1 MNIKT
6 RLTLLFT
13 MLVGSIMA
21 LFCLS
26 IYYFY
31 DQYREKQFYSFLN
44 ERGQTI
50 AQLVEAS
57 NGISKAD
64 IAKIEKENNTV
75 LLDEE
80 ITIYDGSDSVIFNSG
95 SYEFI
100 LSHQMLT
107 DARSGREIHTKHAK
121 KEVIVIRHILQD
133 HRKPWVVVAIAND
146 HLGTNQLQRLR
157 EILVIGWLLSLIL
170 VGVAGW
176 QFATDAI
183 KPVSDIIAQVN
194 NISAG
199 NLHDKVS
206 VGREKDELALLA
218 QTFNLMLNRLEI
230 AFVAQKNFVSHASH
244 ELRTPLALIMS
255 EVEVTLMKARNVE
268 YYEEALKGILE
279 EVKEMNELVSRLLE
293 LARTEEHAFRVTFSK
308 IRIDEVLWQAQ
319 ASIQQKNPGYQ
330 VHINYDQIPENE
342 EELLRY
348 GDESLLRTAFMNLM
362 DNACKYSDNHSVN
375 VFLEIHK
382 DLIKISFKDVG
393 MGIAAAELPYVFDTF
408 YRSATTMSKA
418 GYGIGLAL
426 TKRII
431 NMQGASIEVES
442 KVGLGSTFTL
452 KFPPF

>member
-31 DQYREKQFYSFLN
+31 DQYREKQFYTFLN

-80 ITIYDGSDSVIFNSG
+80 ITIYNGVDSVIFFSG
-95 SYEFI
+95 TNDFA
-100 LSHQMLT
+100 LTHQMLT
-107 DARSGREIHTKHAK
+107 DARNGKEIHTKHAQ
-121 KEVIVIRHILQD
+121 KEVIVTRHILQD
-133 HRKPWVVVAIAND
+133 HRKPWVVVAIAID

-157 EILVIGWLLSLIL
+157 EILVIGWLLSLVL
-170 VGVAGW
+170 VSVAGW
-176 QFATDAI
+176 QFSTDAI

-199 NLHDKVS
+199 NLHDKVT

-255 EVEVTLMKARNVE
+255 EVEVTLMKARSGQD
-268 YYEEALKGILE
+268 YEEALRGILD

-319 ASIQQKNPGYQ
+319 AFVQQKNPGYQ
-330 VHINYDQIPENE
+330 VYINYDQIPDNE
-342 EELLRY
+342 ELLLRY
-348 GDESLLRTAFMNLM
+348 GDESLLRTAFVNLM
-362 DNACKYSDNHSVN
+362 DNACKYSDNQSVD

-393 MGIAAAELPYVFDTF
+393 IGIAAAELPYVFDTF

-431 NMQGASIEVES
+431 TMQGASIEVES
-442 KVGLGSTFTL
+442 QVGLGSTFIL

>member
-95 SYEFI
+95 SFEFV
-100 LSHQMLT
+100 LTRQMLN

-146 HLGTNQLQRLR
+146 HLGSNQLQRLR
-157 EILVIGWLLSLIL
+157 EILVIGWLLSLVL
-170 VGVAGW
+170 VAVAGW

-255 EVEVTLMKARNVE
+255 EVEVTLMKARNGE

-319 ASIQQKNPGYQ
+319 SSIQQKNPGYQ

-348 GDESLLRTAFMNLM
+348 GDESLLKTAFMNLM

-375 VFLEIHK
+375 VFLEIDK

-393 MGIAAAELPYVFDTF
+393 MGIAATELPYVFDTF

-431 NMQGASIEVES
+431 TMQGASIDVES

>member
-1 MNIKT
+1 MNIKS

-26 IYYFY
+26 IYFFY

-64 IAKIEKENNTV
+64 IAKIEKENNTI

-95 SYEFI
+95 TDDFI
-100 LSHQMLT
+100 LSRQMLNE
-107 DARSGREIHTKHAK
+107 ARSGKEIHTKHEK
-121 KEVIVIRHILQD
+121 KEVIIIRHILQD
-133 HRKPWVVVAIAND
+133 HRKPWVVVAVAND
-146 HLGTNQLQRLR
+146 YLGTNQLKRLR
-157 EILVIGWLLSLIL
+157 EILVIGWLLSLVL

-176 QFATDAI
+176 QFANDAI

-199 NLHDKVS
+199 NLHEKVT

-218 QTFNLMLNRLEI
+218 QTFNHMLNRLEI

-255 EVEVTLMKARNVE
+255 EAEVGLMKSRTEA
-268 YYEEALKGILE
+268 YYEDALKGILA
-279 EVKEMNELVSRLLE
+279 EVKQMNELVSRLLE

-319 ASIQQKNPGYQ
+319 ASIQQKNPGYE
-330 VHINYDQIPENE
+330 VHIHYDQIPEDE
-342 EELLRY
+342 EQLKRY

-375 VFLEIHK
+375 VFLEIEK

-393 MGIAAAELPYVFDTF
+393 MGIAAAELPYIFDTF
-408 YRSATTMSKA
+408 YRSATTISKA

-442 KVGLGSTFTL
+442 KIGLGSTFTL

>member
-31 DQYREKQFYSFLN
+31 DQYREKQFYNFLN

-80 ITIYDGSDSVIFNSG
+80 ITIYNGVDSVIFFSG
-95 SYEFI
+95 ANDFA
-100 LSHQMLT
+100 LTHQMLT
-107 DARSGREIHTKHAK
+107 DARNGKEIHTKHAQ
-121 KEVIVIRHILQD
+121 KEVIVTRHILQD
-133 HRKPWVVVAIAND
+133 HRKPWVVVAIAID
-146 HLGTNQLQRLR
+146 RLGTNQLQRLR
-157 EILVIGWLLSLIL
+157 EILVIGWLLSLVL
-170 VGVAGW
+170 VSVAGW
-176 QFATDAI
+176 QFSTDAI

-199 NLHDKVS
+199 NLHDKVT

-255 EVEVTLMKARNVE
+255 EVEVTLMKARSGQD
-268 YYEEALKGILE
+268 YEEALRGILD
-279 EVKEMNELVSRLLE
+279 EVKEMNELVNRLLE

-319 ASIQQKNPGYQ
+319 AFVQQKNPGYQ
-330 VHINYDQIPENE
+330 VYINYDQIPDNE
-342 EELLRY
+342 ELLLRY
-348 GDESLLRTAFMNLM
+348 GDESLLRTAFVNLM
-362 DNACKYSDNHSVN
+362 DNACKYSDNQSVD

-393 MGIAAAELPYVFDTF
+393 IGIAAAELPYVFDTF
-408 YRSATTMSKA
+408 YRSATSMSKA

-431 NMQGASIEVES
+431 TMQGASIDVES
-442 KVGLGSTFTL
+442 QVGLGSTFIL

>member
-26 IYYFY
+26 IYFFY

-80 ITIYDGSDSVIFNSG
+80 ITIYNGSDSVIFNSG
-95 SYEFI
+95 SYDFI
-100 LSHQMLT
+100 LSRQMLNE
-107 DARSGREIHTKHAK
+107 ARSGKEIHTKHEK

-146 HLGTNQLQRLR
+146 HLGTNQLKRLR
-157 EILVIGWLLSLIL
+157 EILVIGWLLSLVL

-255 EVEVTLMKARNVE
+255 EVEVALMKSRTEA
-268 YYEEALKGILE
+268 YYEDALKGILE
-279 EVKEMNELVSRLLE
+279 EVKQMNELVSRLLE

-375 VFLEIHK
+375 VFLEIDK

-442 KVGLGSTFTL
+442 KIGLGSTFTL

>member
-1 MNIKT
+1 MNIKS

-57 NGISKAD
+57 NRISKAD

-80 ITIYDGSDSVIFNSG
+80 ITIYNGADSVIFNSG
-95 SYEFI
+95 TYEF
-100 LSHQMLT
+100 MLT
-107 DARSGREIHTKHAK
+107 PQMIADARNGKEIHTKHAK

-146 HLGTNQLQRLR
+146 HLGTNQLKGLR
-157 EILVIGWLLSLIL
+157 EILLIGWLLSLVL

-199 NLHDKVS
+199 NLHDKVT

-255 EVEVTLMKARNVE
+255 EVELTLMKARTVE
-268 YYEEALKGILE
+268 YYEEALKGVLE
-279 EVKEMNELVSRLLE
+279 EAKEMNELVNRLLE

-319 ASIQQKNPGYQ
+319 ASIQQKNPAYH

-342 EELLRY
+342 DELLRY
-348 GDESLLRTAFMNLM
+348 GDESLLKTAFMNLM
-362 DNACKYSDNHSVN
+362 DNACKYSDNNTVN

-431 NMQGASIEVES
+431 SMQGASIEVES
-442 KVGLGSTFTL
+442 KIGLGSTFIL

>member
-31 DQYREKQFYSFLN
+31 DQYREKRFYSFLN

-50 AQLVEAS
+50 AQLVEGS
-57 NGISKAD
+57 HGISKAD
-64 IAKIEKENNTV
+64 IAKIEKDNNTV

-80 ITIYDGSDSVIFNSG
+80 ITIYDEADSVIFNSG
-95 SYEFI
+95 SYDFG
-100 LSHQMLT
+100 LTRQMLE
-107 DARSGREIHTKHAK
+107 DARNGKEIHTKHEK
-121 KEVIVIRHILQD
+121 KEVVIMRHILQD
-133 HRKPWVVVAIAND
+133 QRQPWVVIAIAND
-146 HLGTNQLQRLR
+146 HLGTSQLQRLR
-157 EILVIGWLLSLIL
+157 EILIIGWLLSLVL
-170 VGVAGW
+170 VSVSGW
-176 QFATDAI
+176 QFSTDAI

-199 NLHDKVS
+199 NLHDKVT

-255 EVEVTLMKARNVE
+255 EVEVTLMKPRSVA
-268 YYEEALKGILE
+268 YYEEALQGILN
-279 EVKEMNELVSRLLE
+279 EVKEMNELVNRLLE
-293 LARTEEHAFRVTFSK
+293 LARTEEHAFKVTFSK
-308 IRIDEVLWQAQ
+308 IRVDEVLWQAQ
-319 ASIQQKNPGYQ
+319 AFVQQKNPGYQ
-330 VHINYDQIPENE
+330 VHIHYDQIPDNE
-342 EELLRY
+342 ELLLRY
-348 GDESLLRTAFMNLM
+348 GDESLLRTAFVNLM
-362 DNACKYSDNHSVN
+362 DNACKYSDNHAVE
-375 VFLEIHK
+375 VFLEIQK

-393 MGIAAAELPYVFDTF
+393 IGIAAAELPYVFDTF
-408 YRSATTMSKA
+408 YRSATSMSKA

-431 NMQGASIEVES
+431 TMQGASIEVES
-442 KVGLGSTFTL
+442 KVGLGSTFIL

>member
-26 IYYFY
+26 IYFFY

-57 NGISKAD
+57 KGISKAD
-64 IAKIEKENNTV
+64 IDKIEKENNTV

-80 ITIYDGSDSVIFNSG
+80 ITIYDGADSVIFNSG
-95 SYEFI
+95 SYEFV
-100 LSHQMLT
+100 LTHQMLT
-107 DARSGREIHTKHAK
+107 DARSGKEIHTKHAK

-146 HLGTNQLQRLR
+146 HLGSSQLQRLR
-157 EILVIGWLLSLIL
+157 EILVIGWLLSLVL
-170 VGVAGW
+170 VAVAGW

-255 EVEVTLMKARNVE
+255 EVEVALMKARNGA

-319 ASIQQKNPGYQ
+319 SSIQQKNPGYQ

-348 GDESLLRTAFMNLM
+348 GDESLLKTAFMNLM

-375 VFLEIHK
+375 VFLEIDK

-393 MGIAAAELPYVFDTF
+393 MGIAASELPYVFDTF

-431 NMQGASIEVES
+431 TMQGASIDVES

>member
-1 MNIKT
+1 MNIKS

-31 DQYREKQFYSFLN
+31 DQYRETQFYSFLN
-44 ERGQTI
+44 ERAQTI

-80 ITIYDGSDSVIFNSG
+80 ITIYDGADSVIFNSG
-95 SYEFI
+95 KYKFE
-100 LSHQMLT
+100 LTPQMLA
-107 DARSGREIHTKHAK
+107 DARNGKEIHTKDLK
-121 KEVIVIRHILQD
+121 KEIIVIRHILQD
-133 HRKPWVVVAIAND
+133 HRRPWVVVAIAND

-157 EILVIGWLLSLIL
+157 EILIIGWLLSLVL

-199 NLHDKVS
+199 NLHDKVT

-255 EVEVTLMKARNVE
+255 EVEVALMKERSPE
-268 YYEEALKGILE
+268 YYDEALKGILE

-319 ASIQQKNPGYQ
+319 ASIQQKNPGYN
-330 VHINYDQIPENE
+330 VHITYDQIPEKE
-342 EELLRY
+342 DELLRY

-362 DNACKYSDNHSVN
+362 DNACKYSENNTVN
-375 VFLEIHK
+375 VFLEVRK

-393 MGIAAAELPYVFDTF
+393 MGIAAEELPYVFDTF

-431 NMQGASIEVES
+431 TMQGANIEVQS
-442 KVGLGSTFTL
+442 KVGLGSTFIL

>member
-80 ITIYDGSDSVIFNSG
+80 ITIYNGSDSVIFNSG
-95 SYEFI
+95 SFEFV
-100 LSHQMLT
+100 LTHQMLT
-107 DARSGREIHTKHAK
+107 EARSGHEIHTKHAK
-121 KEVIVIRHILQD
+121 KEVIIIRHILQD

-157 EILVIGWLLSLIL
+157 EILVIGWLLSLVL

-319 ASIQQKNPGYQ
+319 SSIQQKNPGYQ

-348 GDESLLRTAFMNLM
+348 GDESLLKTAFMNLM

-375 VFLEIHK
+375 VFLEIDK

-393 MGIAAAELPYVFDTF
+393 MGIAATELPYVFDTF

-431 NMQGASIEVES
+431 TMQGASIDVES
-442 KVGLGSTFTL
+442 KVGQGSTFTL

>member
-26 IYYFY
+26 IYFFY

-57 NGISKAD
+57 KGISKAD
-64 IAKIEKENNTV
+64 IDKIEKENNTV

-80 ITIYDGSDSVIFNSG
+80 ITIYDGGDSVIFNSG
-95 SYEFI
+95 SFEFV
-100 LSHQMLT
+100 LTHQMLT
-107 DARSGREIHTKHAK
+107 DARSGKEIHTKHAK

-146 HLGTNQLQRLR
+146 HLGSSQLQRLR

-170 VGVAGW
+170 VAVAGW

-199 NLHDKVS
+199 NLHDKVT

-255 EVEVTLMKARNVE
+255 EVEVALMKARNGD

-319 ASIQQKNPGYQ
+319 ASIQQKNSGYK

-375 VFLEIHK
+375 VFLEIDK

-393 MGIAAAELPYVFDTF
+393 MGIAASELPYVFDTF

-431 NMQGASIEVES
+431 TMQGASIDVES

>member
-1 MNIKT
+1 MNIKS

-44 ERGQTI
+44 ERAQTI

-57 NGISKAD
+57 QDISKAD
-64 IAKIEKENNTV
+64 IEKIEKENNSIF
-75 LLDEE
+75 LNEE
-80 ITIYDGSDSVIFNSG
+80 ITIYDGADSLIFTGGNEKFTLSKT
-95 SYEFI
+95 I
-100 LSHQMLT
+100 LT
-107 DARSGREIHTKHAK
+107 EARAGREFRTKHDK
-121 KEVIVIRHILQD
+121 KEAIIIRHVLQD
-133 HRKPWVVVAIAND
+133 HRKPWVVMAVAND
-146 HLGTNQLQRLR
+146 VPGMNQLKRLR

-176 QFATDAI
+176 QFANDAI
-183 KPVSDIIAQVN
+183 KPVSDIISQVN

-199 NLHDKVS
+199 NLHEKVT
-206 VGREKDELALLA
+206 VGREKDELAALA
-218 QTFNLMLNRLEI
+218 QTFNQMLGRLEI
-230 AFVAQKNFVSHASH
+230 AFIAQKNFVSHASH

-255 EVEVTLMKARNVE
+255 EAELSLMKERANEE
-268 YYEEALKGILE
+268 YKVALKGIWSE
-279 EVKEMNELVSRLLE
+279 AKEMNELVSRLLE

-308 IRIDEVLWQAQ
+308 IRVDEVLWQAK
-319 ASIQQKNPGYQ
+319 ASVQQKNPGYE
-330 VHINYDQIPENE
+330 VHIHYDKIPEDE
-342 EELLRY
+342 EQLKRY
-348 GDESLLRTAFMNLM
+348 GDESLLKTAFMNLM
-362 DNACKYSDNHSVN
+362 DNACKYSNNKTVN
-375 VFLEIHK
+375 VFLKIQK
-382 DLIKISFKDVG
+382 DLIQVDFKDVG
-393 MGIAAAELPYVFDTF
+393 VGIASDELPYIFDTF
-408 YRSATTMSKA
+408 YRSATTISKA

-442 KVGLGSTFTL
+442 VLGSGTTFIL

>member
-1 MNIKT
+1 MNIKS

-44 ERGQTI
+44 ERAQTI

-57 NGISKAD
+57 QDISKAD
-64 IAKIEKENNTV
+64 IEKIEKENNSIF
-75 LLDEE
+75 LNEE
-80 ITIYDGSDSVIFNSG
+80 ITIYDGADSLIFTGGNEKFTLSKT
-95 SYEFI
+95 I
-100 LSHQMLT
+100 LT
-107 DARSGREIHTKHAK
+107 EARAGREIRTKHDK
-121 KEVIVIRHILQD
+121 KEAIIIRHVLQD
-133 HRKPWVVVAIAND
+133 HRKPWVVMAVAND
-146 HLGTNQLQRLR
+146 VPGMNQLKRLR

-176 QFATDAI
+176 QFANDAI
-183 KPVSDIIAQVN
+183 KPVSDIISQVN

-199 NLHDKVS
+199 NLHEKVT
-206 VGREKDELALLA
+206 VGREKDELAALA
-218 QTFNLMLNRLEI
+218 QTFNQMLGRLEI
-230 AFVAQKNFVSHASH
+230 AFIAQKNFVSHASH

-255 EVEVTLMKARNVE
+255 EAELSLMKERANEE
-268 YYEEALKGILE
+268 YKVALKGIWSE
-279 EVKEMNELVSRLLE
+279 AKEMNELVSRLLE

-308 IRIDEVLWQAQ
+308 IRVDEVLWQAK
-319 ASIQQKNPGYQ
+319 ASVQQKNPGYE
-330 VHINYDQIPENE
+330 VHIHYDKIPEDE
-342 EELLRY
+342 EQLKRY
-348 GDESLLRTAFMNLM
+348 GDESLLKTAFMNLM
-362 DNACKYSDNHSVN
+362 DNACKYSNNKTVN
-375 VFLEIHK
+375 VFLKIQK
-382 DLIKISFKDVG
+382 DLIQVDFKDVG
-393 MGIAAAELPYVFDTF
+393 VGIASDELPYIFDTF
-408 YRSATTMSKA
+408 YRSATTISKA

-442 KVGLGSTFTL
+442 VLGSGTTFIL

>member
-1 MNIKT
+1 MNIKS

-57 NGISKAD
+57 NRISKAD

-80 ITIYDGSDSVIFNSG
+80 ITIYNGADSVIFNSG
-95 SYEFI
+95 TYEF
-100 LSHQMLT
+100 MLT
-107 DARSGREIHTKHAK
+107 PQMIADARNGKEIHTKHAK

-146 HLGTNQLQRLR
+146 HLGTNQLKGLR
-157 EILVIGWLLSLIL
+157 EILLIGWLLSLVL

-199 NLHDKVS
+199 NLHDKVT

-255 EVEVTLMKARNVE
+255 EVELTLMKARTVE
-268 YYEEALKGILE
+268 YYEEALKGVLE
-279 EVKEMNELVSRLLE
+279 EAKEMNELVNRLLE

-319 ASIQQKNPGYQ
+319 ASIQQKNPAYH
-330 VHINYDQIPENE
+330 VYINYDQIPENE
-342 EELLRY
+342 DELLRY
-348 GDESLLRTAFMNLM
+348 GDESLLKTAFMNLM
-362 DNACKYSDNHSVN
+362 DNACKYSDNNTVN

-431 NMQGASIEVES
+431 SMQGASIEVES
-442 KVGLGSTFTL
+442 KIGLGSTFIL

>member
-1 MNIKT
+1 MNIKS

-57 NGISKAD
+57 KGISKAD

-80 ITIYDGSDSVIFNSG
+80 ITIYDGADSVIFNSG
-95 SYEFI
+95 SYDFPI
-100 LSHQMLT
+100 TRQMLF
-107 DARSGREIHTKHAK
+107 DARNGKEIHTKHAK

-133 HRKPWVVVAIAND
+133 HRRPWVVVAIAND
-146 HLGTNQLQRLR
+146 HLGTDQLKRLR
-157 EILVIGWLLSLIL
+157 EILLIGWLLSLVL

-176 QFATDAI
+176 QFSTDAI

-199 NLHDKVS
+199 NLHDKVT

-255 EVEVTLMKARNVE
+255 EVEVTLMKARTTE
-268 YYEEALKGILE
+268 YYEDALKGILQE
-279 EVKEMNELVSRLLE
+279 AKEMNELVSRLLE

-319 ASIQQKNPGYQ
+319 ASIQQKNPAYH
-330 VHINYDQIPENE
+330 VDINYGQIPENE

-348 GDESLLRTAFMNLM
+348 GDESLLKTAFMNLM
-362 DNACKYSDNHSVN
+362 DNACKYSDNNTVN
-375 VFLEIHK
+375 VFLEIDK
-382 DLIKISFKDVG
+382 DLIKISFKDIG
-393 MGIAAAELPYVFDTF
+393 TGIAAAELPFVFDTF
-408 YRSATTMSKA
+408 YRSSKTMSKA

-431 NMQGASIEVES
+431 TMQGASIEVES
-442 KVGLGSTFTL
+442 KIGQGSTFIL

>member
-1 MNIKT
+1 MNIKS

-64 IAKIEKENNTV
+64 IDKIEKENNTV

-80 ITIYDGSDSVIFNSG
+80 ITIYDGADSVIFNSG
-95 SYEFI
+95 TFEFV
-100 LSHQMLT
+100 LTRQMLAE
-107 DARSGREIHTKHAK
+107 ARAGKEIHTKHAN

-157 EILVIGWLLSLIL
+157 EILVIGWLLSLVL
-170 VGVAGW
+170 VSVAGW
-176 QFATDAI
+176 QFSTDAI
-183 KPVSDIIAQVN
+183 KPVSDIISQVN

-218 QTFNLMLNRLEI
+218 QTFNQMLGRLEI

-244 ELRTPLALIMS
+244 ELRTPLSVIMS
-255 EVEVTLMKARNVE
+255 EVELTLMKARSVE
-268 YYEEALKGILE
+268 YYEDALKGILG

-319 ASIQQKNPGYQ
+319 SSIQQKNP
-330 VHINYDQIPENE
+330 NYHVYISYGQIPEDE
-342 EELLRY
+342 EQLLRY

-362 DNACKYSDNHSVN
+362 DNACKYSDNHTVN
-375 VFLEIHK
+375 VFLEIEK
-382 DLIKISFKDVG
+382 DVIKIFFKDVG
-393 MGIAAAELPYVFDTF
+393 MGIAATELPYVFDTF

-442 KVGLGSTFTL
+442 KVGLGSTFIL

>member
-1 MNIKT
+1 VN
-6 RLTLLFT
+6 
-13 MLVGSIMA
+13 
-21 LFCLS
+21 
-26 IYYFY
+26 
-31 DQYREKQFYSFLN
+31 
-44 ERGQTI
+44 
-50 AQLVEAS
+50 
-57 NGISKAD
+57 
-64 IAKIEKENNTV
+64 
-75 LLDEE
+75 
-80 ITIYDGSDSVIFNSG
+80 
-95 SYEFI
+95 
-100 LSHQMLT
+100 
-107 DARSGREIHTKHAK
+107 
-121 KEVIVIRHILQD
+121 RHILQD

-146 HLGTNQLQRLR
+146 HLGTNQLKRLR
-157 EILVIGWLLSLIL
+157 EILVIGWLLSLVL

-176 QFATDAI
+176 QFSTDAI

-199 NLHDKVS
+199 NLHDKVT

-255 EVEVTLMKARNVE
+255 EVEVTLMKARTTE
-268 YYEEALKGILE
+268 YYEEALKGVLE
-279 EVKEMNELVSRLLE
+279 EAKEMNELVSRLLE

-319 ASIQQKNPGYQ
+319 ASIQQKNPAYH
-330 VHINYDQIPENE
+330 VYINYDQIPENE

-348 GDESLLRTAFMNLM
+348 GDESLLKTAFLNLM
-362 DNACKYSDNHSVN
+362 DNACKYSDNNTVN

-393 MGIAAAELPYVFDTF
+393 MGIAASELPYVFDTF

-431 NMQGASIEVES
+431 TMQGASIEVES
-442 KVGLGSTFTL
+442 KVGQGSTFIL

>member
-1 MNIKT
+1 MNIKS

-26 IYYFY
+26 TYFFY

-57 NGISKAD
+57 TGISKDD
-64 IAKIEKENNTV
+64 IVKIEKDNNTV

-80 ITIYDGSDSVIFNSG
+80 ITIYNGSDSIFFISG
-95 SYEFI
+95 KEKFN
-100 LSHQMLT
+100 LSPSMLRE
-107 DARSGREIHTKHAK
+107 ARSGREIHTKYRK
-121 KEVIVIRHILQD
+121 KEVMIIRHILQD
-133 HRKPWVVVAIAND
+133 HRIPWIVVVVASDI
-146 HLGTNQLQRLR
+146 HGMNQLKRLR
-157 EILVIGWLLSLIL
+157 EILVIGWLLSLVL

-176 QFATDAI
+176 QFANDAI

-199 NLHDKVS
+199 NLHEKVT
-206 VGREKDELALLA
+206 VGREKDELAFLA

-255 EVEVTLMKARNVE
+255 EVEVALMKDRSSA
-268 YYEEALKGILE
+268 YYEDALKGILS

-308 IRIDEVLWQAQ
+308 IRIDEVLWQAK
-319 ASIQQKNPGYQ
+319 AYVQQKNPGYE
-330 VHINYDQIPENE
+330 VHIHYDRIPDNE
-342 EELLRY
+342 EELKRY
-348 GDESLLRTAFMNLM
+348 GDESLLRTAFLNLM
-362 DNACKYSDNHSVN
+362 DNACKYSENNTVN
-375 VFLEIHK
+375 VFLEIYK
-382 DLIKISFKDVG
+382 DLIVIYFKDVG
-393 MGIAAAELPYVFDTF
+393 IGIAPAELPYVFDTF
-408 YRSATTMSKA
+408 YRSATTMNKA

-431 NMQGASIEVES
+431 TMQGASIDVES
-442 KVGLGSTFTL
+442 KIGAGTTFIL

>member
-31 DQYREKQFYSFLN
+31 DQYREKRFYSFLN

-50 AQLVEAS
+50 AQLIEGS

-64 IAKIEKENNTV
+64 IAKIEKDNNTV

-80 ITIYDGSDSVIFNSG
+80 ITIYDGADSVIFNSG
-95 SYEFI
+95 SYAFV
-100 LSHQMLT
+100 LTPQMLAE
-107 DARSGREIHTKHAK
+107 ARSGKEIHTKHDK
-121 KEVIVIRHILQD
+121 KEVIIMRHILQD
-133 HRKPWVVVAIAND
+133 HRKPWVVIAIAND
-146 HLGTNQLQRLR
+146 HLGTNQLKRLR
-157 EILVIGWLLSLIL
+157 EILIIGWLLSLVL
-170 VGVAGW
+170 VSVSGW

-199 NLHDKVS
+199 NLHDKVT

-255 EVEVTLMKARNVE
+255 EVELTLMKPRSGE
-268 YYEEALKGILE
+268 YYEEALRGILG
-279 EVKEMNELVSRLLE
+279 EVKEMNELVNRLLE

-319 ASIQQKNPGYQ
+319 AYVQQKHPGYQ
-330 VHINYDQIPENE
+330 VHIQYDQIPDNE
-342 EELLRY
+342 ELLLRY
-348 GDESLLRTAFMNLM
+348 GDESLLRTAFVNLM
-362 DNACKYSDNHSVN
+362 DNACKYSDNHSVD
-375 VFLEIHK
+375 VFLEIQK
-382 DLIKISFKDVG
+382 DLIRISFKDVG
-393 MGIAAAELPYVFDTF
+393 TGIAAEELPYVFDTF

-431 NMQGASIEVES
+431 TMQGASIEVES
-442 KVGLGSTFTL
+442 KVGLGSTFIL

>member
-31 DQYREKQFYSFLN
+31 DQYREKQFYTFLN

-80 ITIYDGSDSVIFNSG
+80 ITIYNGVDSVIFFSG
-95 SYEFI
+95 TNDFA
-100 LSHQMLT
+100 LTHQMLT
-107 DARSGREIHTKHAK
+107 DARNGKEIHTKHAQ
-121 KEVIVIRHILQD
+121 KEVIVTRHILQD
-133 HRKPWVVVAIAND
+133 HRKPWVVVAIAID

-157 EILVIGWLLSLIL
+157 EILVIGWLLSLVL
-170 VGVAGW
+170 VSVAGW
-176 QFATDAI
+176 QFSTDAI

-199 NLHDKVS
+199 NLHDKVT

-255 EVEVTLMKARNVE
+255 EVEVTLMKARSGQD
-268 YYEEALKGILE
+268 YEEALRGILD

-319 ASIQQKNPGYQ
+319 AFVQQKNPGYQ
-330 VHINYDQIPENE
+330 VYINYDQIPDNE
-342 EELLRY
+342 ELLLRY
-348 GDESLLRTAFMNLM
+348 GDESLLRTAFVNLM
-362 DNACKYSDNHSVN
+362 DNACKYSDNQSVD

-393 MGIAAAELPYVFDTF
+393 IGIAAAELPYVFDTF
-408 YRSATTMSKA
+408 YRSATSMSKA

-431 NMQGASIEVES
+431 TMQGASIEVES
-442 KVGLGSTFTL
+442 QVGLGSTFIL

>member
-1 MNIKT
+1 MNIKS

-26 IYYFY
+26 IYFFY

-64 IAKIEKENNTV
+64 IEQIEKENKTI

-80 ITIYDGSDSVIFNSG
+80 ITIYDGADSVIFISG
-95 SYEFI
+95 KETFL
-100 LSHQMLT
+100 LSKSLLNE
-107 DARSGREIHTKHAK
+107 ARGGKEIYTKSGKREMI
-121 KEVIVIRHILQD
+121 IIRHILQD
-133 HRKPWVVVAIAND
+133 HRRPWVVVAIAD
-146 HLGTNQLQRLR
+146 DYLGMNQLNRLR
-157 EILVIGWLLSLIL
+157 EILVIGWLLSLML

-176 QFATDAI
+176 QFSNDAI
-183 KPVSDIIAQVN
+183 KPVADIIDQVN

-199 NLHDKVS
+199 NLHEKVK

-218 QTFNLMLNRLEI
+218 ETFNQMLTRLEI
-230 AFVAQKNFVSHASH
+230 AFLAQKNFVSHASH

-255 EVEVTLMKARNVE
+255 EAELSLMKERSAQE
-268 YYEEALKGILE
+268 YQDALKGIWAE
-279 EVKEMNELVSRLLE
+279 AKEMNELVSRLLE
-293 LARTEEHAFRVTFSK
+293 LARTDENAFRLSFSR
-308 IRIDEVLWQAQ
+308 IRVDEVLWQAK
-319 ASIQQKNPGYQ
+319 ASIQQKNPGYE
-330 VHINYDQIPENE
+330 VHVHYDKIPDDE
-342 EELLRY
+342 EQLMRFA
-348 GDESLLRTAFMNLM
+348 DESLLRTAFINLM
-362 DNACKYSDNHSVN
+362 DNGCKYSDNKTVHVY
-375 VFLEIHK
+375 LETK
-382 DLIKISFKDVG
+382 DNFIRIVFKDTG
-393 MGIAAAELPYVFDTF
+393 TGIAPEELPYIFDTF
-408 YRSATTMSKA
+408 YRSTNTISKP

-431 NMQGASIEVES
+431 NMQGASIDVES
-442 KVGLGSTFTL
+442 VPGSGTSFTI